1 MQLDKAMRDAQGDA
15 KQSPRGLGHSSRSLG
30 ATGRG
35 DEDGRSQGGGSRRG
49 PPSIA
54 DSHAESGLLG
64 SSGRGG
70 TASQQVREIERKA
83 FWYQDAIH
91 EQELQQQLL
100 EAKIKGL
107 HEEVQQ
113 VLNSRNNSPEL
124 KGVGAANA
132 EKELNKR
139 QQREKNRLSR
149 TLQVSEERVADA
161 ERLNRATVAS
171 INKMRRG
178 RADFLHQMQK
188 MEQRLN
194 EMTADMK
201 HFGAAAHASLD
212 EKEKMESRLKRLQ
225 YDYRNEL
232 AHNEAIFENLAEQL
246 QHLEEKISWGQQAE
260 EDFLQ
265 AERQKHY
272 RNVQVQRDADQK
284 RELRLGYLQNHVR
297 GQEMDFQRLHRIMGV
312 KFMPEKPER
321 CRILSRRR

>member
-1 MQLDKAMRDAQGDA
+1 MVERVKRAATARQMQLDKAMRDAQGDA

-70 TASQQVREIERKA
+70 TASQQVREIEHKA

-124 KGVGAANA
+124 K
-132 EKELNKR
+132 EC
-139 QQREKNRLSR
+139 
-149 TLQVSEERVADA
+149 
-161 ERLNRATVAS
+161 
-171 INKMRRG
+171 RRG
-178 RADFLHQMQK
+178 ERGEGA
-188 MEQRLN
+188 EQ
-194 EMTADMK
+194 
-201 HFGAAAHASLD
+201 AAAAREEPPFAHAPRFPRSA
-212 EKEKMESRLKRLQ
+212 SPTP
-225 YDYRNEL
+225 
-232 AHNEAIFENLAEQL
+232 
-246 QHLEEKISWGQQAE
+246 S
-260 EDFLQ
+260 
-265 AERQKHY
+265 
-272 RNVQVQRDADQK
+272 V
-284 RELRLGYLQNHVR
+284 
-297 GQEMDFQRLHRIMGV
+297 
-312 KFMPEKPER
+312 
-321 CRILSRRR
+321 